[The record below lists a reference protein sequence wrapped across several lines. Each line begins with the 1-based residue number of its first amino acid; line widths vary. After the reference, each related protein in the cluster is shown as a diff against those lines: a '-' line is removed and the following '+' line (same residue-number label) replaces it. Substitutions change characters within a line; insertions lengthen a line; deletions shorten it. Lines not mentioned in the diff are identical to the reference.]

1 MSPILKVYF
10 VKSPSCS
17 FILSITCESLMLVKL
32 FTVELT
38 TTAPLLSNIFILNIF
53 PSLDSCDGA
62 PSVSAGG
69 TFSIGGVFSPGVE
82 SSGVSISSPLPSFGT
97 ISPLLLSCSCDPL
110 PVSSFG
116 RLVLESTSLLIINF
130 LALASKSILNNKS
143 ELLSSGLYT

>member
-1 MSPILKVYF
+1 MLIVFPISKVYCSNLF
-10 VKSPSCS
+10 NCS
-17 FILSITCESLMLVKL
+17 FILSITCESLILVKL
-32 FTVELT
+32 FTAELT

-69 TFSIGGVFSPGVE
+69 TFSIGGVFSP
-82 SSGVSISSPLPSFGT
+82 GVSISSPLPSFGT

-130 LALASKSILNNKS
+130 LALASKSILNNKF

>member
-10 VKSPSCS
+10 IKSLSCS
-17 FILSITCESLMLVKL
+17 FILSITCESLILVKL

-53 PSLDSCDGA
+53 PSLDSCDG
-62 PSVSAGG
+62 
-69 TFSIGGVFSPGVE
+69 TFSIGGVISPGVE
-82 SSGVSISSPLPSFGT
+82 SPGVSISSPSPSFGT

-110 PVSSFG
+110 SVPSFG
-116 RLVLESTSLLIINF
+116 RLILESTSLLIINF

-143 ELLSSGLYT
+143 ELLSYYYF